1 MATCGLI
8 TQIVDPLECGGYT
21 VGMAKSGISGL
32 PPKRPVETALT
43 YLPGV
48 SRARAKAL
56 LDRARIDPDTRT
68 DDLSELQVDLLR
80 RLLRGSDDE
89 ASSPNDGEDQEQPW
103 LNGTGDLFAS
113 YLDRV
118 RAMVQRYL
126 VVLRPWDRSTD
137 DPTTNPLP
145 AGAVQTLDSTCLR
158 CLRGEAL
165 DPERVSYVARLEKR
179 LSKSYDAIAPASP
192 SAQRFDELRAVF
204 GLSDLE
210 CDLLWVLL
218 AAEIVPEFLWLYRAL
233 WRDSAKLL
241 WSEDFLSHCADPFA
255 VRGAEVKM
263 ALAANSALQRY
274 GLVRTWSSDLSSG
287 RQFRAAPFSAEF
299 LLGQEVSL
307 EDLPGALWHQPPTDA
322 DGNEVRS
329 TPVSTEVR
337 DALKRGFR
345 SRRRFLVQGPARNG
359 ALRIARESLQMFGEG
374 LLEVRLKELLSGG
387 VAQVGH
393 VLGRARLARAGVFFT
408 EVEQIDKGDSGGER
422 LASLVRLLQGETT
435 TLFFHSRGG
444 KMDESAQLSPRAH
457 LSLLRDLGAME
468 LPTSVPDMS
477 TRRGLWRD
485 RLTDLMHEGELDGT
499 VKQVSVFKFG
509 VDEIDLA
516 VNLAAARARQ
526 RNSKNVLVSVGD
538 VEHSCRQVAAS
549 RLAGLATRINVRGTW
564 ETTVLPEDTEE
575 VLREMIAWGQYASS
589 VLEEQGYGR
598 TMGYGRALTSM
609 FSGPSGTGKTL
620 CAGLVAREL
629 GLELFRVDLASV
641 VSKYIG
647 ETEERLSQ
655 LFDAAQ
661 DAGIALLFDE
671 ADSLFAKRTDVSS
684 SVDRYANLEVNYL
697 LQRLEDFDGVIIL
710 TTNYPD
716 SIDQAFLRR
725 IRFKAEFPAPEVEER
740 QRLWQVMI
748 PDSAPQEAELRLDYL
763 AEDYELTG
771 GQIQNAVLRA
781 AIWAA
786 RDKTNLSYELLERSA
801 EREYKEMGR
810 VVREYPEDEPLV
822 VAS

>member
-1 MATCGLI
+1 MAS
-8 TQIVDPLECGGYT
+8 
-21 VGMAKSGISGL
+21 SGISGL

-80 RLLRGSDDE
+80 RLLRSDDDRADPSDSDE
-89 ASSPNDGEDQEQPW
+89 GAAEQPW
-103 LNGTGDLFAS
+103 LHGAGVAFAP

-118 RAMVQRYL
+118 RAMLQRYL
-126 VVLRPWDRSTD
+126 VVLRPWDRSTE
-137 DPTTNPLP
+137 DPTQNPLP
-145 AGAVQTLDSTCLR
+145 AGTVQTLDSTCLR
-158 CLRGEAL
+158 CLRGEAM
-165 DPERVSYVARLEKR
+165 DPERVAYVSRLERR
-179 LSKSYDAIAPASP
+179 LATPYDQLELTTDESR
-192 SAQRFDELRAVF
+192 RFDELRAVF
-204 GLSDLE
+204 GLDDLT
-210 CDLLWVLL
+210 CDLLWILL
-218 AAEIVPEFLWLYRAL
+218 AAELVPEFLWLYRAL
-233 WRDSAKLL
+233 WRDTGRML
-241 WSEDFLSHCADPFA
+241 WSEDFLAHCADPFA
-255 VRGAEVKM
+255 VRGGAV
-263 ALAANSALQRY
+263 LAALEATTSLRRY
-274 GLVRTWSSDLSSG
+274 GLVRTAADDHSTL
-287 RQFRAAPFSAEF
+287 RRFRAAPFVTGF
-299 LLGQEVSL
+299 LLGRQVSL
-307 EDLPGALWHQPPTDA
+307 EDLPGALWHEAPA
-322 DGNEVRS
+322 DEPATQAVPLAPEVKK
-329 TPVSTEVR
+329 
-337 DALKRGFR
+337 ALQRGFR
-345 SRRRFLVQGPARNG
+345 GRRRFVVQGPARNG
-359 ALRIARESLQMFGEG
+359 ALRIARESLHAFGEG
-374 LLEVRLKELLSGG
+374 LLEVRLGELLQGG
-387 VAQVGH
+387 VARVGH

-408 EVEQIDKGDSGGER
+408 EAEQMDAGKHGAEQ
-422 LASLVRLLQGETT
+422 LASLVRLLRGETIT
-435 TLFFHSRGG
+435 MFFHSRGG
-444 KMDESAQLSPRAH
+444 SMDDSVRLTPYAH
-457 LSLLRDLGAME
+457 LALLRELGAVE
-468 LPTSVPDMS
+468 LPTSVPDMDA
-477 TRRGLWRD
+477 RQALWRE
-485 RLTDLMHEGELDGT
+485 RLAPDMDADILEPT
-499 VKQVSVFKFG
+499 VMQVSVFKFG

-516 VNLAAARARQ
+516 VNLAQARSRQ
-526 RNSKNVLVSVGD
+526 RKAKNPRVTLGD

-564 ETTVLPEDTEE
+564 ETTVLQEETQE
-575 VLREMIAWGQYASS
+575 VLQEIVAWGRYANL
-589 VLEEQGYGR
+589 VLEEHGYGR

-620 CAGLVAREL
+620 CAGLVARDL

-671 ADSLFAKRTDVSS
+671 ADSLFSKRTDVSS

-697 LQRLEDFDGVIIL
+697 LQRLEDYEGVIIL

-725 IRFKAEFPAPEVEER
+725 IRFKADFPSPEAEER
-740 QRLWQVMI
+740 LRLWTVMI
-748 PDSAPQEAELRLDYL
+748 PKGAPQELDLKLRYL

-786 RDKTNLSYELLERSA
+786 RDGCALTFDQLERSA

-810 VVREYPEDEPLV
+810 VVREYPDEAEEPEIV
-822 VAS
+822 MP